1 MSNNVKSSSGS
12 GNNGG
17 VVGAAAGGGAP
28 SSVDSGIESPR
39 SCPNIYSPK
48 VIFLLS
54 YSLSIKIIHK
64 VGAKILRHF
73 KYSVIS

>member
-48 VIFLLS
+48 VFYISTILFI
-54 YSLSIKIIHK
+54 IKK
-64 VGAKILRHF
+64 NNT
-73 KYSVIS
+73 